1 MTRTVDTPPTET
13 KRRLPRPAW
22 AALGTITALAADA
35 VTERYDPTLGI
46 IMFVCDVGFPAVL
59 ALVLVSVILFGGE
72 DRKNRAFRLLRWAK
86 DKPEPPAPPEP
97 PAKTEAPG
105 RKARGSRASGQIGAE
120 GEARPEPVS
129 SRGAAARRAAR
140 R

>member
-1 MTRTVDTPPTET
+1 MARTDDTSPTARE
-13 KRRLPRPAW
+13 RRLPRPAW
-22 AALGTITALAADA
+22 LALGTAAALATDA

-46 IMFVCDVGFPAVL
+46 IMFVCDAGFPALL

-97 PAKTEAPG
+97 PPKTEAPHRKAPR
-105 RKARGSRASGQIGAE
+105 RKARRRSGRWTG
-120 GEARPEPVS
+120 
-129 SRGAAARRAAR
+129 RR
-140 R
+140 

>member
-1 MTRTVDTPPTET
+1 MTRIDNTPPTDT

-22 AALGTITALAADA
+22 AALGTIAALAADA

-46 IMFVCDVGFPAVL
+46 IMFVCDVGFPVVL

-86 DKPEPPAPPEP
+86 DKPEPSAPPEP
-97 PAKTEAPG
+97 P
-105 RKARGSRASGQIGAE
+105 
-120 GEARPEPVS
+120 GED
-129 SRGAAARRAAR
+129 RGARQKGATEVGQADGSAPRAR
-140 R
+140 